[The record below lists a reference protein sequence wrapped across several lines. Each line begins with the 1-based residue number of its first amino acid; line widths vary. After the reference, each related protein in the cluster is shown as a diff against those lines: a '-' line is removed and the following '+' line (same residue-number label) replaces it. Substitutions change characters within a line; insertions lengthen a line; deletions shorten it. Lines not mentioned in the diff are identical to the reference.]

1 MRPGVMYNQGP
12 GNMGGGQGT
21 PTTKPPPPQ
30 FMGGQGGGI
39 SQLFNPGGSGAT
51 QQGQSQMI
59 TGGQYPGMQ
68 GQPGGPRNTLPYSPG
83 GPGMGQFG
91 AL

>member
-1 MRPGVMYNQGP
+1 
-12 GNMGGGQGT
+12 
-21 PTTKPPPPQ
+21 
-30 FMGGQGGGI
+30 
-39 SQLFNPGGSGAT
+39 
-51 QQGQSQMI
+51 MI

-68 GQPGGPRNTLPYSPG
+68 DHPGGQRNTLPYFPGSPPMQGQPGGPPMNTLPYSPG